1 MNLTLLS
8 FYTVRLSL
16 RQRVTNVFLSG
27 RRNAISSR
35 VEEHSFQNLV
45 LPHCE

>member
-35 VEEHSFQNLV
+35 VEVHSFQNLV